1 MKILWNYYR
10 MIELSITDSAKKK
23 LVKTDILGLRYK
35 QFSGGGVKKIFF
47 QKRKKHDFFNF
58 WNLDVSKMDWNNG
71 FNSSFFVGFPNNPN
85 LDVSGHFGCK
95 FFFWWLPLS
104 AKAVS
109 IYRLTGSRELKSGAA
124 TSYNSRGGLSFAH
137 LFTGSTLAHAM
148 IIHKTASFII
158 HHISHF
164 SMFPMALGTM

>member
-1 MKILWNYYR
+1 MK
-10 MIELSITDSAKKK
+10 S
-23 LVKTDILGLRYK
+23 DILGLRYK

-109 IYRLTGSRELKSGAA
+109 IYRLTGSRELRHRLQVCVPAM
-124 TSYNSRGGLSFAH
+124 NSSAGFPD
-137 LFTGSTLAHAM
+137 LFLGNYRSTL
-148 IIHKTASFII
+148 
-158 HHISHF
+158 HIYYIEEEWQR
-164 SMFPMALGTM
+164 

>member
-1 MKILWNYYR
+1 MKILWNYFR

-47 QKRKKHDFFNF
+47 QKRKKNDFFNF

-109 IYRLTGSRELKSGAA
+109 IYRLTGSRELMTAPS
-124 TSYNSRGGLSFAH
+124 SFPFSLFRPDWQYHWSKWLLYAH
-137 LFTGSTLAHAM
+137 H
-148 IIHKTASFII
+148 HKIVCWKFLLLY
-158 HHISHF
+158 F
-164 SMFPMALGTM
+164 

>member
-1 MKILWNYYR
+1 M
-10 MIELSITDSAKKK
+10 SITDLAKKMWK
-23 LVKTDILGLRYK
+23 RIYWAWDIRNLVGKG
-35 QFSGGGVKKIFF
+35 SKKYFF

-58 WNLDVSKMDWNNG
+58 LNLDVSKMDWNNG

-109 IYRLTGSRELKSGAA
+109 IYRLTGSRELILSLPIWQFFFLRLTELNEFVFVLSMKWWNLNYSRAPSG
-124 TSYNSRGGLSFAH
+124 S
-137 LFTGSTLAHAM
+137 
-148 IIHKTASFII
+148 
-158 HHISHF
+158 SH
-164 SMFPMALGTM
+164 

>member
-1 MKILWNYYR
+1 MKILWNYFR

-109 IYRLTGSRELKSGAA
+109 IYRLTGSRELIVTDAAGVESSAATAA
-124 TSYNSRGGLSFAH
+124 TSHKSGLNY
-137 LFTGSTLAHAM
+137 L
-148 IIHKTASFII
+148 IHDD
-158 HHISHF
+158 
-164 SMFPMALGTM
+164 TMLPPRQITRLK

>member
-1 MKILWNYYR
+1 MKILWNYFR

-58 WNLDVSKMDWNNG
+58 WNLDDSKMDWNNG

-85 LDVSGHFGCK
+85 LDVSGHFGGK

-109 IYRLTGSRELKSGAA
+109 ICRLTGRRELIRHWWMGVGVPPGNRTVCLASLFKKIYYMLHLHYLQHSLYLHRELFLSSLPA
-124 TSYNSRGGLSFAH
+124 TY
-137 LFTGSTLAHAM
+137 T
-148 IIHKTASFII
+148 
-158 HHISHF
+158 
-164 SMFPMALGTM
+164 